1 MGKVCKQ
8 AQRRIYYGST
18 SICEQQ
24 SHDMNGPHQRREE
37 GGWCVVR
44 SSHIHLT
51 SQNSIKHFLSFSLLV
66 DLPVSL
72 SPSSRPT
79 CILSGHRCASL
90 LVMDSSQVI
99 HEKTFPIKPCS
110 SGDWVR
116 SRPATQARTD
126 LRAYML
132 RDTAQ
137 AVRKWTAGCL
147 RIKLVTST
155 QGRNDLGHYMKPL
168 LFAP

>member
-1 MGKVCKQ
+1 
-8 AQRRIYYGST
+8 
-18 SICEQQ
+18 
-24 SHDMNGPHQRREE
+24 
-37 GGWCVVR
+37 VR

-137 AVRKWTAGCL
+137 AVRK
-147 RIKLVTST
+147 
-155 QGRNDLGHYMKPL
+155 
-168 LFAP
+168 